1 VIGTYVPPNPWVWS
15 ANDPLGN
22 PLTISVAWKASTRAL
37 QNTTVTRSAGCS
49 LTTIYIGVGPDGT
62 PNTSANAYAVPVGSS
77 TVTAATLSKN
87 GLNTIDDVLALQITA
102 GP

>member
-1 VIGTYVPPNPWVWS
+1 VIGTYVPPNPYIWS

-22 PLTISVAWKASTRAL
+22 PLTISVAWRSSTRAL
-37 QNTTVTRSAGCS
+37 QNTTVTRDPACS
-49 LTTIYIGVGPDGT
+49 LGHIYIGLGPDGT
-62 PNTSANAYAVPVGSS
+62 PNTSPNAYAVPTGS
-77 TVTAATLSKN
+77 TTITASTLSKN

>member
-22 PLTISVAWKASTRAL
+22 PLTISVAWRSSTRAL
-37 QNTTVTRSAGCS
+37 QSATVTRDPACS

-62 PNTSANAYAVPVGSS
+62 PNSSPNAYTVPVGTTTVSS
-77 TVTAATLSKN
+77 KTLSNN

-102 GP
+102 G